1 MNPSPAEAT
10 AAAEAADASPPTD
23 ESSTPPSAVVEPAMA
38 FERERPRLFGVAYR
52 MLGSAAEAE
61 DVVQDAYLRWQGAN
75 RQPIAAPG
83 AWLVKTVVNLC
94 LNVLDSARMRR
105 ERYIGPWLPEP
116 VLTADGTL
124 GPLESAE
131 RRESVSLAL
140 LVVLERLTPAE
151 RAVFVL
157 REAFDYGHAQI
168 ADVLELTEDNSRQLL
183 RRARSRVGEPQA
195 RFEASWEQR
204 RRMVEE
210 FLRAA
215 GEGDLAGLEELLAQ
229 DVVSWSDGGGQVSAA
244 RRPVLGPSKVARLY
258 AGMVMK
264 SPPGLALAIAEVNG
278 EPAIV
283 ARLGS
288 RALGVLVPEFSHQ
301 GIVGL
306 RNALNPRKLEF
317 FDRQWAR
324 RTAP

>member
-1 MNPSPAEAT
+1 M
-10 AAAEAADASPPTD
+10 
-23 ESSTPPSAVVEPAMA
+23 
-38 FERERPRLFGVAYR
+38 
-52 MLGSAAEAE
+52 
-61 DVVQDAYLRWQGAN
+61 
-75 RQPIAAPG
+75 
-83 AWLVKTVVNLC
+83 
-94 LNVLDSARMRR
+94 
-105 ERYIGPWLPEP
+105 
-116 VLTADGTL
+116 LTADGTL

-157 REAFDYGHAQI
+157 REAFGYGHEEI
-168 ADVLELTEDNSRQLL
+168 AAVLELSEANSRQLL
-183 RRARSRVGEPQA
+183 RRARSRIGEPQA

-215 GEGDLAGLEELLAQ
+215 GGGDLAGLEGLLAQ
-229 DVVSWSDGGGQVSAA
+229 DVVSWADGGGQVSAA
-244 RRPVLGPSKVARLY
+244 RRPVLGPSKVARLF
-258 AGMVMK
+258 AGMMVK
-264 SPPGLALAIAEVNG
+264 SPPGLQVAIAEVNG

-283 ARLGS
+283 ALLGS
-288 RALGVLVPEFSHQ
+288 RVLGVLVPEFSHQ